1 MRLSP
6 AGLSAVAV
14 VMQNVLIVPTLVRE
28 RALFTIL
35 SAGFVLGLRH
45 ALEPDHLA
53 VVSALAARGDPARGF
68 LRHGLVWATG
78 HSLSILLLAAVVLLA
93 GRSLPAGW
101 DRALHIVVGMLL
113 LVLGASALRR
123 GLPAAAAATAPAHT
137 HMHTHAQLPEPA
149 RWRSLLIGFVQGLA
163 GSGALLVLALDVTGK
178 PLQAVGYVGVFAA
191 GSIVGMA
198 LVAVLLSVPLAR
210 AARQVANLHRW
221 LSLVAGVVMI
231 AIALL
236 TLRQWLA

>member
-1 MRLSP
+1 M
-6 AGLSAVAV
+6 
-14 VMQNVLIVPTLVRE
+14 
-28 RALFTIL
+28 TIL

-53 VVSALAARGDPARGF
+53 VVSALASRGDPARGF

-78 HSLSILLLAAVVLLA
+78 HSLSILLLAGVVLLA
-93 GRSLPAGW
+93 GRNLPADW
-101 DRALHIVVGMLL
+101 DRALHVVVGALL

-123 GLPAAAAATAPAHT
+123 GLASHAAVSTATAAVP
-137 HMHTHAQLPEPA
+137 PEPA
-149 RWRSLLIGFVQGLA
+149 RWRSMLIGFIQGLA
-163 GSGALLVLALDVTGK
+163 GSGALLVLALDAAGG
-178 PLQAVGYVGVFAA
+178 PARALGYVGVFAA

-198 LVAVLLSVPLAR
+198 VVAVLLSVPLAR
-210 AARQVANLHRW
+210 AARQVTNLHRW

-236 TLRQWLA
+236 TLRQWLT

>member
-1 MRLSP
+1 MRL
-6 AGLSAVAV
+6 LF
-14 VMQNVLIVPTLVRE
+14 LTFIRE
-28 RALFTIL
+28 RALLTIL

-53 VVSALAARGDPARGF
+53 VVSALASRGDPARGF

-78 HSLSILLLAAVVLLA
+78 HSLSILLLAGVVLLA
-93 GRSLPAGW
+93 GRNLPADW
-101 DRALHIVVGMLL
+101 DRALHVVVGALL

-123 GLPAAAAATAPAHT
+123 GLTSHAAESTATAAAP
-137 HMHTHAQLPEPA
+137 PEPA
-149 RWRSLLIGFVQGLA
+149 RWRSMLIGFIQGLA
-163 GSGALLVLALDVTGK
+163 GSGALLVLAVDAAGGPARAL
-178 PLQAVGYVGVFAA
+178 GYVGVFAA

-198 LVAVLLSVPLAR
+198 VVAVLLSVPLAR
-210 AARQVANLHRW
+210 AARQVTNLHRW

-236 TLRQWLA
+236 TLRQWLT

>member
-1 MRLSP
+1 M
-6 AGLSAVAV
+6 
-14 VMQNVLIVPTLVRE
+14 
-28 RALFTIL
+28 FTIL

-53 VVSALAARGDPARGF
+53 VVSALASRGDPARGF

-78 HSLSILLLAAVVLLA
+78 HSLSILLLAGMVLLA
-93 GRSLPAGW
+93 GRSLPADW
-101 DRALHIVVGMLL
+101 DRALHVVVGLL
-113 LVLGASALRR
+113 LLALGLAALRR
-123 GLPAAAAATAPAHT
+123 GLPAVASTGPAANAAA
-137 HMHTHAQLPEPA
+137 LPEPP
-149 RWRSLLIGFVQGLA
+149 RWRSMLIGFIQGLA
-163 GSGALLVLALDVTGK
+163 GSGALLVLAVDVTGQTARA
-178 PLQAVGYVGVFAA
+178 LGYVGVFAA
-191 GSIVGMA
+191 GSVVGMA
-198 LVAVLLSVPLAR
+198 LVALLLSVPLAR

>member
-1 MRLSP
+1 M
-6 AGLSAVAV
+6 
-14 VMQNVLIVPTLVRE
+14 
-28 RALFTIL
+28 FTIL

-53 VVSALAARGDPARGF
+53 VVSALASRGDPARGF

-78 HSLSILLLAAVVLLA
+78 HSLSILLLAGVVLLA
-93 GRSLPAGW
+93 GRSLPLEW
-101 DRALHIVVGMLL
+101 DRALHVVVGALL

-123 GLPAAAAATAPAHT
+123 GLATTAHAAAHGAAHAGAAIGSTAP
-137 HMHTHAQLPEPA
+137 PEPA
-149 RWRSLLIGFVQGLA
+149 RWRSMLIGFIQGLA
-163 GSGALLVLALDVTGK
+163 GSGALLVLALDATGK
-178 PLQAVGYVGVFAA
+178 PAQALGYVGVFAA

-198 LVAVLLSVPLAR
+198 VVAVLLSVPLAR
-210 AARQVANLHRW
+210 AARQVTNLHRW

-236 TLRQWLA
+236 TLLQWLA

>member
-1 MRLSP
+1 M
-6 AGLSAVAV
+6 
-14 VMQNVLIVPTLVRE
+14 
-28 RALFTIL
+28 FTIL

-53 VVSALAARGDPARGF
+53 VVSALASRGDPARGF

-78 HSLSILLLAAVVLLA
+78 HSLSILLLAGAVLLA
-93 GRSLPAGW
+93 GRSLPLAW
-101 DRALHIVVGMLL
+101 DRALHVVVGMLL
-113 LVLGASALRR
+113 LALGVGALRR
-123 GLPAAAAATAPAHT
+123 GLAATAHAAAHATPAP
-137 HMHTHAQLPEPA
+137 PEPA
-149 RWRSLLIGFVQGLA
+149 RWRSMLIGFIQGLA
-163 GSGALLVLALDVTGK
+163 GSGALLVLALDATGK
-178 PLQAVGYVGVFAA
+178 PAQALGYVGVFAA

-221 LSLVAGVVMI
+221 LSLVAGGVMI

-236 TLRQWLA
+236 TLRQWLIM

>member
-1 MRLSP
+1 
-6 AGLSAVAV
+6 
-14 VMQNVLIVPTLVRE
+14 MQNVLIVPTVVRE

-78 HSLSILLLAAVVLLA
+78 HSLSILLLACVVLLA
-93 GRSLPAGW
+93 GRSLPLAW
-101 DRALHIVVGMLL
+101 DRALHVVVGVLL
-113 LVLGASALRR
+113 LALGASALRR
-123 GLPAAAAATAPAHT
+123 GWASHEADPTATAPAP
-137 HMHTHAQLPEPA
+137 PEPT
-149 RWRSLLIGFVQGLA
+149 RWRSMLIGFIQGLA
-163 GSGALLVLALDVTGK
+163 GSGALLVLALDATGK
-178 PLQAVGYVGVFAA
+178 PAQALGYVAVFAA
-191 GSIVGMA
+191 GSIAGMA
-198 LVAVLLSVPLAR
+198 VVAVLLSVPLAR

-231 AIALL
+231 AIALV
-236 TLRQWLA
+236 TLGQWLA